1 MSKDGKLSE
10 YYNEE
15 LGILEH
21 FKHGELF
28 LRHTKNCYIS
38 IMTDALVQ
46 QVANSQPIS
55 YSAIR
60 KRLTRKKQTLR
71 IKELRSYYATYLRKH
86 GILTEYIDLI
96 QGRIP
101 KSVFARHYLRV
112 EDLKELSSEVL
123 ATTSIME
130 IELLS

>member
-130 IELLS
+130 RDVLS

>member
-15 LGILEH
+15 LGIVEH

-130 IELLS
+130 IDLLS